1 MTTRARPA
9 PQRVRWWKTLRI
21 AALLL
26 ILVLVALTTLQDR
39 YRSTRWREPLFV
51 AIYPI
56 AADESPATIRYVDS
70 LDGGEFKPID
80 RFFARQAARYQL
92 RTDEPF
98 RSRLR
103 PALEDRPP
111 QRAPSAGPVATAFW
125 SLKLRYWAWR
135 VSRHAREPED
145 VRIFVLYHDPALTR
159 AVPHSLGLTKGLIG
173 VVYAFA
179 APEMTAENNVV
190 IAHEILHTVGA
201 TDKYDPADD
210 APRFPDVDIGIE
222 SRVLVRGL
230 NLSVEA
236 GSILVLLGPNG
247 CGKSLSLHT
256 FAGLRAPQA
265 GELKILDRPI
275 SAWPRR
281 ELARELAL
289 LPQNVEDPFPAKV
302 LDTVL
307 LGRHPHIGRWQW
319 ESALDVAIAGNSLAA
334 VGLAGYE
341 ERDIFTLSGGE
352 RRRAALAAVL
362 AQNPRIFLLDE
373 PTNQLDPN
381 HQIEALQ
388 LLRAR
393 ADAGAAV
400 IVTLH
405 DPNLAA
411 RFADHALLIGRAGD
425 WRWGGVAETLT
436 SAHLSELYDTRF
448 EELEACG
455 RRVFYQA

>member
-1 MTTRARPA
+1 MQNEART
-9 PQRVRWWKTLRI
+9 V
-21 AALLL
+21 LLEC
-26 ILVLVALTTLQDR
+26 R
-39 YRSTRWREPLFV
+39 
-51 AIYPI
+51 
-56 AADESPATIRYVDS
+56 
-70 LDGGEFKPID
+70 
-80 RFFARQAARYQL
+80 
-92 RTDEPF
+92 
-98 RSRLR
+98 
-103 PALEDRPP
+103 
-111 QRAPSAGPVATAFW
+111 
-125 SLKLRYWAWR
+125 
-135 VSRHAREPED
+135 
-145 VRIFVLYHDPALTR
+145 
-159 AVPHSLGLTKGLIG
+159 
-173 VVYAFA
+173 
-179 APEMTAENNVV
+179 N
-190 IAHEILHTVGA
+190 
-201 TDKYDPADD
+201 
-210 APRFPDVDIGIE
+210 VDIGIE

-230 NLSVEA
+230 NLNVMA
-236 GSILVLLGPNG
+236 GSILVVLGPNG

-265 GELKILDRPI
+265 GELTISGRPL
-275 SAWPRR
+275 SRWPRR
-281 ELARELAL
+281 SLARELAL

-307 LGRHPHIGRWQW
+307 LGRHPHIGHWQW
-319 ESALDVAIAGNSLAA
+319 ESAQDIAIAGNSLAA

-341 ERDIFTLSGGE
+341 DRDIFTLSGGE

-400 IVTLH
+400 VVTLH

-425 WRWGGVAETLT
+425 WRCGSVVETLT

-448 EELEACG
+448 DELEAKG
-455 RRVFYQA
+455 RRVFFQA